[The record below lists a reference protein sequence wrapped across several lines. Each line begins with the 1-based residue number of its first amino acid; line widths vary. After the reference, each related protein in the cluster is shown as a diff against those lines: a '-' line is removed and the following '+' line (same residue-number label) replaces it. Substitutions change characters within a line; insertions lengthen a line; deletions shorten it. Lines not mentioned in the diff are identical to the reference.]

1 MLAVISLMTA
11 GVFALDVTI
20 PLGHVVW
27 LLYLLPLWLSARLE
41 SPTAPRR
48 YALLCTLLFG
58 IGFSPGAAGRRR
70 AYGAVQP
77 GVGDGNGVGGSLSF
91 ESTARRRHCAARCE
105 QPAGIAGRGADAECD
120 CR

>member
-58 IGFSPGAAGRRR
+58 IGFSLAP
-70 AYGAVQP
+70 P
-77 GVGDGNGVGGSLSF
+77 GVDVR
-91 ESTARRRHCAARCE
+91 TALFNRALGTGMVWG
-105 QPAGIAGRGADAECD
+105 QPFF
-120 CR
+120 